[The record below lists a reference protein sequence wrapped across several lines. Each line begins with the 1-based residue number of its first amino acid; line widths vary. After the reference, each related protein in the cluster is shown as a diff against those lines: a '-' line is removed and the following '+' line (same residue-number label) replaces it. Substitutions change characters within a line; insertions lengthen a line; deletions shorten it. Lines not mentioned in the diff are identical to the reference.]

1 MIDMIVNILRT
12 DGNWMSIREI
22 QAAILKKYGITFEYN
37 SIHKSLNYAKIAV
50 ERVLRESNPHS
61 DLSCCLRRVS
71 WY

>member
-22 QAAILKKYGITFEYN
+22 QAEMLKKYGLMFEYN

-50 ERVLRESNPHS
+50 CIQKDSNSTPQ
-61 DLSCCLRRVS
+61 RYRFEG
-71 WY
+71 